1 MSNNNNSN
9 SDTILISDA
18 LRETQ
23 AATATIAAA
32 DTSSSSSLNHHQ
44 NPNRSINGTAV
55 EEEDDSATAENQ
67 LSADLALFL
76 ANPSLRAAL
85 ADGSLDLKSYSVT
98 VNEEVQQ
105 LEKQCIAVYRSKEQE
120 IAELAKDA
128 EVCQTVLR
136 QLHEML
142 LGFQADL
149 GGLSGDIRQ
158 LQEKSRMLDVQ
169 LRNRRAAEAALR
181 HFLEHL
187 IVSPETANA
196 ILTGP
201 VNTTFV
207 AAVAEVQ
214 QLYKDCSSE
223 KPQEWSADM
232 PVTETVAGQEMKQHL
247 HTLRLVA
254 VQRSREYLLQQMA
267 LLRRPQTNVRLLQ
280 VHGLL
285 KHAALYDFLEECS
298 PDTIATEIFHVY
310 CESMTVTLQQLFR
323 TYSQQLLQLDATHT
337 HCGRA
342 DVIAMDEAVFKDRP
356 SARLKKR
363 VDLFCL
369 GSRASDCFP
378 GSSSGGGENHHHN
391 GSPHHQPI
399 LAHVAL
405 LQKETYPYER
415 LFCSLL
421 GHLVDAVT
429 NEHVFCRQ
437 FFKRD
442 AFPQLFTGTLSLLT
456 EQLENYLFTCYDALC
471 LLLMIKVT
479 HSYRRTA
486 RQRKI
491 RSLDPFFDQITHLL
505 WPRLKTVM
513 EGHLRSI
520 QQADATKLGTIDLH
534 AHYVSRRFA
543 EFCCSILLIL
553 HSPHHHHSE
562 QPHPPHQQQHR
573 RASSSP
579 SKIGSSLASKYTGN
593 SESNS
598 SSSSSPTN
606 TTSTGT
612 AGHSNRRLSA
622 AVTTT
627 EDSLSSPPP
636 PPQQQT
642 AGDRLLQDLNEMMEA
657 FLQLLERLSEEH
669 STQKKRTVFLINN
682 LDHCLSI
689 FQERRVTGKE
699 CTKLLEQLMI
709 FREQFVEEELLTS
722 FSKMIAFVQQTE
734 AYMVVQQQQSGGRG
748 SSNDYDINLSVV
760 EALVLDFASNW
771 KSAIELINREI
782 LSYFSN
788 FRNGMEIL
796 KHCLTQLLL
805 YYTRFQDIIRKVWKK
820 PPPSIANDLV
830 STNVILAEIKKYAL
844 AI

>member
-1 MSNNNNSN
+1 MSNNSN

-23 AATATIAAA
+23 AATIAAA
-32 DTSSSSSLNHHQ
+32 DINTSSSSLNHH
-44 NPNRSINGTAV
+44 PNRSISGTAV

-158 LQEKSRMLDVQ
+158 LQEKSRTLDVQ

-223 KPQEWSADM
+223 KPQEWSAEI

-285 KHAALYDFLEECS
+285 KHAALYDFLEDCS

-378 GSSSGGGENHHHN
+378 GSSSGGGGGGGGE
-391 GSPHHQPI
+391 PPQQRQPAPS
-399 LAHVAL
+399 AHSGARGPAAEGNLPVRTPL
-405 LQKETYPYER
+405 LQ
-415 LFCSLL
+415 S
-421 GHLVDAVT
+421 A
-429 NEHVFCRQ
+429 
-437 FFKRD
+437 
-442 AFPQLFTGTLSLLT
+442 GTLGGCGHQRARLL
-456 EQLENYLFTCYDALC
+456 
-471 LLLMIKVT
+471 
-479 HSYRRTA
+479 
-486 RQRKI
+486 
-491 RSLDPFFDQITHLL
+491 P
-505 WPRLKTVM
+505 TVLQ
-513 EGHLRSI
+513 E
-520 QQADATKLGTIDLH
+520 
-534 AHYVSRRFA
+534 
-543 EFCCSILLIL
+543 
-553 HSPHHHHSE
+553 
-562 QPHPPHQQQHR
+562 
-573 RASSSP
+573 
-579 SKIGSSLASKYTGN
+579 
-593 SESNS
+593 
-598 SSSSSPTN
+598 
-606 TTSTGT
+606 
-612 AGHSNRRLSA
+612 RRLSA
-622 AVTTT
+622 VVYRYA
-627 EDSLSSPPP
+627 
-636 PPQQQT
+636 
-642 AGDRLLQDLNEMMEA
+642 
-657 FLQLLERLSEEH
+657 
-669 STQKKRTVFLINN
+669 
-682 LDHCLSI
+682 
-689 FQERRVTGKE
+689 
-699 CTKLLEQLMI
+699 
-709 FREQFVEEELLTS
+709 QFVNGAARDLPLYLLRCPLPV
-722 FSKMIAFVQQTE
+722 AHD
-734 AYMVVQQQQSGGRG
+734 QS
-748 SSNDYDINLSVV
+748 D
-760 EALVLDFASNW
+760 ALVPPH
-771 KSAIELINREI
+771 RET
-782 LSYFSN
+782 
-788 FRNGMEIL
+788 
-796 KHCLTQLLL
+796 TQDSVARSL
-805 YYTRFQDIIRKVWKK
+805 F
-820 PPPSIANDLV
+820 
-830 STNVILAEIKKYAL
+830 
-844 AI
+844 